1 MTDTSATETETHPSA
16 EAERVVRE
24 FTELYHD
31 LRDQTLGRTR
41 WFGISIVKTPM
52 DLVALQEIVAET
64 RPELIVETGV
74 FAGGSALFMASLLG
88 PLGIDGKVIAVDV
101 DLSAVPPHIAK
112 NPRIELWEGGS
123 TDPEIVA
130 RLTREAE
137 GRRVMV
143 DLDAD
148 HRAEHV
154 SEELR
159 LLAPL
164 VTPGC
169 YLVVEDTWLGG
180 RPVRPDEAP
189 GPAGALEEW
198 LARGQPFEV
207 DRWRERLLL
216 TGNPGGYLRR
226 VDEAGGTPGGPPR
239 LDDFVVPSG
248 RVSSDGSG
256 APARST
262 GDDDQSRRYAHEAE
276 FDRLRAVNREL
287 KDELRERERELRDRE
302 RTIDEL
308 RAGGGSSGRALG
320 AARQTVRSG
329 ARRVLEKRRG
339 RARDDDA
346 QR

>member
-1 MTDTSATETETHPSA
+1 MTETSAIGIDPLSSA
-16 EAERVVRE
+16 EAERVIRE
-24 FTELYHD
+24 FTTLYHD

-41 WFGISIVKTPM
+41 WFGISIVKTAM
-52 DLVALQEIVAET
+52 DVVVLQEIVAET

-74 FAGGSALFMASLLG
+74 FAGGSALFFASLLD
-88 PLGIDGKVIAVDV
+88 PLGIEGKVIAVDV

-130 RLTREAE
+130 RLAREAE

-159 LLAPL
+159 VLAPL

-180 RPVRPDEAP
+180 RPVRLDEAP
-189 GPAGALEEW
+189 GPAGALEDW
-198 LARGQPFEV
+198 LAQGQPFEV

-226 VDEAGGTPGGPPR
+226 VEENGDTSSGPPR

-256 APARST
+256 ALAGPVPA
-262 GDDDQSRRYAHEAE
+262 GDQGQRYAHEAE

-287 KDELRERERELRDRE
+287 KDELRDRERELRERE
-302 RTIDEL
+302 RTLVKL
-308 RAGGGSSGRALG
+308 RAVGGSSGGAIGGARR
-320 AARQTVRSG
+320 AARAG
-329 ARRVLEKRRG
+329 ARRVLDTRRG
-339 RARDDDA
+339 RSKGDDG